1 MWFWTIKTRARL
13 NPKGMPKIVKPFV
26 TTNFVT
32 LIGRRTGKHGD
43 VFSVMLGAYE
53 KHTDGARC
61 KQSEAYFLR
70 SQEDVWG
77 PRCRAGSRRSR
88 WLVSRSLCRVVRRAA
103 RGSGLGAAAPI
114 RVCSAPILPAAEV
127 LPCSKRNS

>member
-70 SQEDVWG
+70 SQEDV
-77 PRCRAGSRRSR
+77 
-88 WLVSRSLCRVVRRAA
+88 VEDFVRRRIDIGNHGPYVRKLIN
-103 RGSGLGAAAPI
+103 RGAGAI
-114 RVCSAPILPAAEV
+114 EIE
-127 LPCSKRNS
+127 